1 MGVWCLAGWDP
12 YWSCLRWR
20 SPSPGYSAR
29 MIGLI
34 IAALILWIILGVIGV
49 AVKGLIMLAY
59 VALVLFVVTAIF
71 GAVTH
76 SRK

>member
-1 MGVWCLAGWDP
+1 
-12 YWSCLRWR
+12 
-20 SPSPGYSAR
+20 